1 MRISNEKLLKP
12 IEADWTPMIDMSFN
26 LIAFFMLI
34 MNFSSDQHHKI
45 ELPES
50 ELVKPPDG
58 PPEFDIVLT
67 LNQNA
72 SVQMSQFDE
81 LVSNIELMSPFLR
94 REISNAVAQ
103 DTPVDKIEVIIR
115 AHKDTAT
122 GLVQDLIAKCQEEK
136 LQKFKL
142 RVREKT
148 E

>member
-1 MRISNEKLLKP
+1 MRFFKSGRGGHA
-12 IEADWTPMIDMSFN
+12 EADWTPMIDMTFN

-34 MNFSSDQHHKI
+34 MNFSTDQHVRI
-45 ELPES
+45 QLPDS

-58 PPEFDIVLT
+58 PPKFDIVLT

-81 LVSNIELMSPFLR
+81 VVSNIELMAPFLK
-94 REISNAVAQ
+94 REISNAAAQ
-103 DTPVDKIEVIIR
+103 DVPIDEIDVVIR
-115 AHKDTAT
+115 AHRDTAT
-122 GLVQDLIAKCQEEK
+122 GLVQDLIAKCQEVN

-142 RVREKT
+142 RVKERT

>member
-1 MRISNEKLLKP
+1 MRISSDKLGKP

-34 MNFSSDQHHKI
+34 MNFSSDQHHAI
-45 ELPES
+45 QLPDS

-81 LVSNIELMSPFLR
+81 LVSNIEVLTPFLK
-94 REISNAVAQ
+94 REISNASAQ
-103 DTPVDKIEVIIR
+103 DTPLEKIEVVIR
-115 AHKDTAT
+115 AHKETAT
-122 GLVQDLIAKCQEEK
+122 GLVQDLIAKCQEVG

-142 RVREKT
+142 RARERT